1 MFKQVMIG
9 LFAVSMVMLLWS
21 EASAAK
27 TCLTWIAVG
36 GSNVCTA
43 WRTGSE
49 VCEVKISGLTSA
61 VKPGEGVGGEAGNV
75 DVECQAIGAET
86 DGTMK
91 GSLYCTMPNDPE
103 EIALSTQVEGCTHTF
118 NGVGTGHTN
127 PGHPGDCNV
136 FPNVT
141 TNNAVA
147 LTSGVFGLQQCNG
160 KTGIC
165 QTSASLE
172 ILEGQALCTA
182 QSPGSTFVSFI
193 ADSFF
198 ANVFVDDLPGGV
210 SCDIEQLCTLAG
222 SGYDCVPTSEP
233 FCSTPET

>member
-61 VKPGEGVGGEAGNV
+61 VKPGEGLGGEAGNV

-91 GSLYCTMPNDPE
+91 GSLYCTMPSDPDPD
-103 EIALSTQVEGCTHTF
+103 STVVEGCKHTF

-127 PGHPGDCNV
+127 PGHPGDCNA

-141 TNNAVA
+141 TTAPVSESE
-147 LTSGVFGLQQCNG
+147 SGGLDQCNG
-160 KTGIC
+160 KTGVC
-165 QTSASLE
+165 QFSRSLE
-172 ILEGQALCTA
+172 IGEGQALCDARFT
-182 QSPGSTFVSFI
+182 PGTTQFVTFI
-193 ADSFF
+193 ADTFF
-198 ANVFVDDLPGGV
+198 ANVFVNGLPDFV
-210 SCDIEQLCTLAG
+210 SCEIEQLCTLAG